1 MEKKRDNDSEKL
13 GRGAASDVDVDVED
27 GEGGTSSVKEAM
39 ERGETEPEY
48 LSNLRGGEG

>member
-13 GRGAASDVDVDVED
+13 GRGAASDVDVED